1 MSRLD
6 KPLRLLLCAL
16 LLCATAPLGQARAQL
31 TTDLSNH
38 VVAITTGFAGSS
50 VLIFGTGAEPND
62 DIVIVVRGPEKNQ
75 VVLRKSNVAGIW
87 MNTARITIENVPS
100 FYALASTRPLHEIA
114 DEAVLQRHRIGVD
127 QIRDPK
133 LRLKASENLAR
144 EWEEAFVRRKQAQG
158 TYSESYYLIQ
168 RRSAALF
175 RAEIPIPP
183 NVPVG
188 PYHVET
194 YVFRDGRIVE
204 AQSQPLFIQKV
215 DLEAEVYDFAHT
227 QAGIYGLLAVVMA
240 ALAGWLGHLI
250 FKRD

>member
-1 MSRLD
+1 MMGRHAIASCAALF
-6 KPLRLLLCAL
+6 AL
-16 LLCATAPLGQARAQL
+16 LLSIALSHPSRAQL
-31 TTDLSNH
+31 TTDLSEH
-38 VVAITTGFAGSS
+38 VVAITTGFAGSR
-50 VLIFGTGAEPND
+50 VLIFGTGAPPED
-62 DIVIVVRGPEKNQ
+62 DIVIVVRGPERDH

-87 MNTARITIENVPS
+87 MNTAKITIRNAPS
-100 FYALASTRPLHEIA
+100 FYALASTRPLAEIA
-114 DEAVLQRHRIGVD
+114 DEPVLRRHRIGIE

-144 EWEEAFVRRKQAQG
+144 EWEAALVRRKQAQG
-158 TYSESYYLIQ
+158 TYNQMDYRIQ

-188 PYHVET
+188 SYFVET
-194 YVFRDGRIVE
+194 YVFRSGRIVE
-204 AQSQPLFIQKV
+204 AQSQPLFIEKV
-215 DLEAEVYDFAHT
+215 DLEAEIFDFAHK

-240 ALAGWLGHLI
+240 AIAGWLGHVI

>member
-1 MSRLD
+1 MMRLGN
-6 KPLRLLLCAL
+6 PTGILLAAAL
-16 LLCATAPLGQARAQL
+16 FWLAALSAPANAQL
-31 TTDLSNH
+31 TTDLSEH
-38 VVAITTGFAGSS
+38 VVGITTGFTGSR
-50 VLIFGTGAEPND
+50 VLVFGTGASPED
-62 DIVIVVRGPEKNQ
+62 DLVIVVRGPERDQ
-75 VVLRKSNVAGIW
+75 VVMRKSNVAGIW
-87 MNTARITIENVPS
+87 MNTAKITIENAPS
-100 FYALASTRPLHEIA
+100 FYALASTRPLSEIA
-114 DEAVLQRHRIGVD
+114 DEPVLQRHRIGVD

-144 EWEEAFVRRKQAQG
+144 EWEAAMVRRKQAQG
-158 TYSESYYLIQ
+158 IYNEDDYRIQ

-188 PYHVET
+188 SYHVET
-194 YVFRDGRIVE
+194 YVFRDGRILE
-204 AQSQPLFIQKV
+204 AQSQPLFIQKI

-250 FKRD
+250 FRRD